1 MGAEAC
7 ARDTSVILLHL
18 KVKFAV
24 GCHTVAFQKL
34 FNIPKLD
41 EHSGKCFY
49 NGHRAHQGC
58 FSCAAQTKDAKV
70 RRAFC
75 PA

>member
-18 KVKFAV
+18 KVKFAF

-41 EHSGKCFY
+41 EHSG
-49 NGHRAHQGC
+49 
-58 FSCAAQTKDAKV
+58 
-70 RRAFC
+70 
-75 PA
+75 